1 MYALKYLNT
10 LASDK
15 NVEAACHA
23 ACRVCWL
30 ALRDVQTQ
38 ANLLDAVVEM
48 NTRQTSVEQRADNIE
63 DSLRCLQV
71 RSRPVL

>member
-1 MYALKYLNT
+1 MDATK
-10 LASDK
+10 DVK
-15 NVEAACHA
+15 AAW
-23 ACRVCWL
+23 RVCWL

-71 RSRPVL
+71 RSHLVL